1 MARRRLRKRLVWEI
15 HPHHL
20 PQTTKD
26 AELVFAMEEPGAP
39 ERNGASI
46 VIGSVQPIYALKGKT
61 KSKLGVKSCRCG
73 SLIPWF
79 CVASR

>member
-1 MARRRLRKRLVWEI
+1 
-15 HPHHL
+15 
-20 PQTTKD
+20 
-26 AELVFAMEEPGAP
+26 MEEPDAP